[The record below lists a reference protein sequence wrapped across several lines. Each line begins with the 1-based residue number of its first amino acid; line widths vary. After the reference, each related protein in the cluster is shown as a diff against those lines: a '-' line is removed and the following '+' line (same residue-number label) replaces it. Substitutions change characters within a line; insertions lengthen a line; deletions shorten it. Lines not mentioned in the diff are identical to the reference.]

1 MKQETINYVEFP
13 ATDLSA
19 TKQFFSTVFN
29 WTFTDYGPE
38 YIAFGPEAGLDGGFY
53 QSSLN
58 SQTQNGAALIV
69 FHSSSLADTEQK
81 IVAAGGTVNKDVFE
95 FPGGK
100 RFHFLDP
107 NGNEF
112 AVWSES

>member
-19 TKQFFSTVFN
+19 TKQFFTQVFN
-29 WTFTDYGPE
+29 WTFTDYGQE

-53 QSSLN
+53 QSDLN
-58 SQTQNGAALIV
+58 SKTQNGAALIV
-69 FHSSSLADTEQK
+69 FYSESLPKTEQK
-81 IVAAGGTVNKDVFE
+81 VVAAGGTICKDVFE

-112 AVWSES
+112 AVWSE